1 MYLITTQAAIRRTL
15 VQMGVS
21 CVYESCTNHRP
32 LSSETKVSAL
42 IGNRTPIPSN
52 QRGSELTHQ
61 RCRRPTRTGSS
72 LAFQSHRAVPNLVH
86 FPLIAPCRGN
96 FLHFLAFLFL
106 HLSPPPSTFFFSL
119 RAMSF
124 ETFTCSPPP
133 PFDPPVPAGLS
144 SALSLF
150 K

>member
-1 MYLITTQAAIRRTL
+1 
-15 VQMGVS
+15 MGVS

-32 LSSETKVSAL
+32 QSSETKVSAF
-42 IGNRTPIPSN
+42 IGNRTPILSN

-106 HLSPPPSTFFFSL
+106 HLSGSGLLRVQHLYPTPHTRCFVKTPHDKCLL
-119 RAMSF
+119 RAVSF
-124 ETFTCSPPP
+124 S
-133 PFDPPVPAGLS
+133 GLRKMRGILMTS
-144 SALSLF
+144 FQRFSHMLSV
-150 K
+150 